1 MDLDAP
7 YRVNPREPFEVLVH
21 RSERG
26 EGCLL
31 GTPDVVRF
39 VRALAMHAT
48 VRDALDAAELAA
60 TTRARVVAALEHLA
74 ATGVIVAAP

>member
-7 YRVNPREPFEVLVH
+7 YRVNPRGPFEALAH
-21 RSERG
+21 QCERR

-39 VRALAMHAT
+39 VRDLVMHAT
-48 VRDALDAAELAA
+48 ARDALDAAELSE

-74 ATGVIVAAP
+74 ATGVIIADP